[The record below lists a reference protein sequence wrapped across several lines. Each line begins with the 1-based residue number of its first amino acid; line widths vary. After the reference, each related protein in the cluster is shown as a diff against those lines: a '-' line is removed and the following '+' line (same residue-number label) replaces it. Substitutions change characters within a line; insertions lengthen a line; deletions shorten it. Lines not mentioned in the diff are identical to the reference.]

1 MITDASAK
9 NSAYP
14 YWVAKGL
21 ILLSDISM
29 QKNDIFNAKA
39 ALEAVQENFR
49 EDKEILKEVEEN

>member
-49 EDKEILKEVEEN
+49 KIKKY